1 LSSSNQLSYRGELS
15 SSNQLSYRGE
25 LSSSN
30 QLSYRETVVE
40 LQPTELQRDSCR
52 ALTNWA
58 TERQLSSCNYRFSC
72 IYRFSGV
79 LVMIRW
85 TWKAYKS
92 RILYSKSANKPS
104 ISCVRTA
111 CLKFETSC

>member
-1 LSSSNQLSYRGELS
+1 
-15 SSNQLSYRGE
+15 

-58 TERQLSSCNYRFSC
+58 TERQLSSSNQLSYR
-72 IYRFSGV
+72 
-79 LVMIRW
+79 
-85 TWKAYKS
+85 
-92 RILYSKSANKPS
+92 
-104 ISCVRTA
+104 
-111 CLKFETSC
+111 ETVVEL